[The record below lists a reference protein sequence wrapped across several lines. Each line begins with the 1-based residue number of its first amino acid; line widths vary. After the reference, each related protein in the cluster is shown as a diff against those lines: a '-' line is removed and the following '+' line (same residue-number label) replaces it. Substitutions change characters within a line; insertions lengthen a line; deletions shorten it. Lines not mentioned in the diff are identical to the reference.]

1 MSNFNSYQPVYKN
14 LVDSLKS
21 IKNERQV
28 IIATHSSTI
37 VTNADSEEVIVMDS
51 DNRNGWIKKKGYASD
66 KDILKHIVNYME
78 GGIESFN
85 HKINIYSEILK
96 KEII

>member
-51 DNRNGWIKKKGYASD
+51 DNRNDGLKRKAMQVIK
-66 KDILKHIVNYME
+66 
-78 GGIESFN
+78 
-85 HKINIYSEILK
+85 IY
-96 KEII
+96 